1 VSDPERDGERQR
13 DHEQGDSPVEEYLD
27 RLLAAAPGPPREVR
41 ALLAEAEAH
50 LRDVTAEGQAR
61 GLGRHEAER
70 QAVARFGPVRS
81 VAAGE
86 ARRHLVG
93 FPVLIRQTVA
103 SGLLLGAIGGMAV
116 GISGILAAV
125 MAALGGSTFIVDISS
140 ATRLAP
146 SDCARWLSQDPSAHS
161 CYQAALSD
169 WTAEVIG
176 YRLVVGMLGLMA
188 MAAYV
193 LARRHWTRHRR
204 FATLPAPVSDTVALV
219 LFGLSGLWALG
230 LGIDWVAQGQNGAGQ
245 WLAAAPVAL
254 AVAGY
259 FGFRLLGDLRT
270 AGTAAS

>member
-1 VSDPERDGERQR
+1 MTPWNPGRGDPASGDRV
-13 DHEQGDSPVEEYLD
+13 DSPVEEYLD

-50 LRDVTAEGQAR
+50 LRDATTEGQAG
-61 GLGRHEAER
+61 GLSADEAER

-81 VAAGE
+81 VATAE
-86 ARRHLVG
+86 ARRHAVP
-93 FPVLIRQTVA
+93 FPVLVRQTVA
-103 SGLLLGAIGGMAV
+103 SGLLLGAVGGIAV

-125 MAALGGSTFIVDISS
+125 MGALGGSTFIVDISA

-146 SDCARWLSQDPSAHS
+146 SDCARWLAQDPSAHS

-176 YRLVVGMLGLMA
+176 YRLVVGVLGLLSLG
-188 MAAYV
+188 AYF
-193 LARRHWTRHRR
+193 LMRRHWSRRRR
-204 FATLPAPVSDTVALV
+204 FTTLPAPVSDTVAV
-219 LFGLSGLWALG
+219 ILFGLSGLWALG
-230 LGIDWVAQGQNGAGQ
+230 LGIDWVAQGHNGAGQ
-245 WLAAAPVAL
+245 WLAAAPIAL

-270 AGTAAS
+270 APS